1 MRKVHLSRHSQPAA
15 GAENFEVFWY
25 FRSWVE
31 LITYEDFAPKVVLII
46 TFFSVHPTDDIWH
59 SKTVIYYSLCENDHR
74 LSDYNGDDS
83 SSPMSDW
90 VVNVND
96 LWWKNMNMCKYKS
109 SPGYQISVFFVWK
122 SSRMRT
128 ENSLFLVNNNQKTP
142 EGRDFFLMFLVGIL
156 GFWIRKNSLK
166 STLT

>member
-1 MRKVHLSRHSQPAA
+1 MKNIEKNLDFRCSLPKNMYILRYFGIF
-15 GAENFEVFWY
+15 GAEWNWLLM
-25 FRSWVE
+25 RIS
-31 LITYEDFAPKVVLII
+31 LQKLCLSLC
-46 TFFSVHPTDDIWH
+46 FFSVHPTDDIWH

-128 ENSLFLVNNNQKTP
+128 ENSLFLVNNDKKTP
-142 EGRDFFLMFLVGIL
+142 GGRDFF
-156 GFWIRKNSLK
+156 
-166 STLT
+166 